1 MTLATAAKSKAKA
14 PARKKRTKGTS
25 DKIRALAAM
34 SVGRKVG
41 YLTLADLTGGDDP
54 KIENAINELPR
65 KQLKPGDTVYPSN
78 AKSGTLYLL
87 KSGRIQVTRTSANGV
102 THNVKTLDPGTIFG
116 DAPSLGQGMFG
127 TTATATEPTKLIVI
141 SPVDIDRLVAGSPE
155 MAINILR
162 KVGTRLVEAD
172 RQHEQAAFQP
182 VAGRIAAMLLA
193 NADKQG
199 NVTGQTQQQIAESL
213 GVYRETVTNA
223 IGEMKAEKVISVGRK
238 RITIQDAERL
248 RRMAA
253 I

>member
-1 MTLATAAKSKAKA
+1 LATAAKSKAKA

-41 YLTLADLTGGDDP
+41 YLTISDLTGGDDP
-54 KIENAINELPR
+54 KIENAINDLPR
-65 KQLKPGDTVYPSN
+65 KSFKQGDTVYPSN
-78 AKSGTLYLL
+78 VKPGTLYLL
-87 KSGRIQVTRTSANGV
+87 KSGRVQVSRASANGQS
-102 THNVKTLDPGTIFG
+102 HNVKTLDPGTIFG
-116 DAPSLGQGMFG
+116 DAPALGQSMFG
-127 TTATATEPTKLIVI
+127 TTATAAEPTKVIVI
-141 SPVDIDRLVAGSPE
+141 SPADFDKLVAGSPE
-155 MAINILR
+155 LAVNVLR

-182 VAGRIAAMLLA
+182 VAGRIAAMLLSG
-193 NADKQG
+193 ADKEG
-199 NVTGQTQQQIAESL
+199 SVSGQTQQQIAETL

-238 RITIQDAERL
+238 RITVLDPERL
-248 RRMAA
+248 RKMAA

>member
-1 MTLATAAKSKAKA
+1 
-14 PARKKRTKGTS
+14 
-25 DKIRALAAM
+25 M

-54 KIENAINELPR
+54 KIENAINDLAR
-65 KQLKPGDTVYPSN
+65 KQFKPGDTVYPSSV
-78 AKSGTLYLL
+78 KSGTLFLL
-87 KSGRIQVTRTSANGV
+87 KSGRVQVTRTAANGQV
-102 THNVKTLDPGTIFG
+102 HGVKTLDPGTIFG
-116 DAPSLGQGMFG
+116 DAPALGQSMFG
-127 TTATATEPTKLIVI
+127 TTATASEATKVIVI
-141 SPVDIDRLVAGSPE
+141 TAADFERLAAGSPE
-155 MAINILR
+155 MLLNVLR

-193 NADKQG
+193 NADKGG
-199 NVTGQTQQQIAESL
+199 NVTGQTQQQIAETL

-248 RRMAA
+248 RKMAA

>member
-1 MTLATAAKSKAKA
+1 MTLATAAKSKSKA

-54 KIENAINELPR
+54 KIENAINELAR
-65 KQLKPGDTVYPSN
+65 KTFKPGDTVYPSN
-78 AKSGTLYLL
+78 VKQGTLFLL
-87 KSGRIQVTRTSANGV
+87 KSGRVQVNRTSANGT
-102 THNVKTLDPGTIFG
+102 THSVKTLDPGTIFG
-116 DAPSLGQGMFG
+116 DAPALGQGMFG
-127 TTATATEPTKLIVI
+127 TTATAVDPTKVIVI
-141 SPVDIDRLVAGSPE
+141 TPADFDRLVAGSPE
-155 MAINILR
+155 LAVNILR
-162 KVGTRLVEAD
+162 KVGSRLVEAD

-199 NVTGQTQQQIAESL
+199 NVNGQTQQQIAETL
-213 GVYRETVTNA
+213 GVYRETVANA

-238 RITIQDAERL
+238 RITIQDADRL

>member
-1 MTLATAAKSKAKA
+1 LATAAKSKGKA

-54 KIENAINELPR
+54 KIENAINDLAR
-65 KQLKPGDTVYPSN
+65 KQFKPGDTVYPSSV
-78 AKSGTLYLL
+78 KSGTLFLL
-87 KSGRIQVTRTSANGV
+87 KSGRVQVTRTAANGQV
-102 THNVKTLDPGTIFG
+102 HGVKTLDPGTIFG
-116 DAPSLGQGMFG
+116 DAPALGQSMFG
-127 TTATATEPTKLIVI
+127 TTATATEATKVIVI
-141 SPVDIDRLVAGSPE
+141 TPADFEKLAASSPE
-155 MAINILR
+155 MVINILR
-162 KVGTRLVEAD
+162 KVGSRLVEAD

-193 NADKQG
+193 NADKGG
-199 NVTGQTQQQIAESL
+199 NVTGQTQQQIAETL

-248 RRMAA
+248 RKMAA

>member
-1 MTLATAAKSKAKA
+1 MATAARSKAKA

-41 YLTLADLTGGDDP
+41 YLTIADLTGGDDP

-65 KQLKPGDTVYPSN
+65 KNFKPGDTVFPGN
-78 AKSGTLYLL
+78 VKAGTLYLL
-87 KSGRIQVTRTSANGV
+87 KSGRVQVSRTSANGQ
-102 THNVKTLDPGTIFG
+102 THFVKTLEPGTLFG
-116 DAPSLGQGMFG
+116 EAPALGQSMFG
-127 TTATATEPTKLIVI
+127 TTATAAEQTKVIVI
-141 SPVDIDRLVAGSPE
+141 SPADFDKLTAGSPDL
-155 MAINILR
+155 AVNVLK
-162 KVGTRLVEAD
+162 KVGSRLVEAD

-193 NADKQG
+193 HADKSGQ
-199 NVTGQTQQQIAESL
+199 VSGQTQQQIAETL

-223 IGEMKAEKVISVGRK
+223 IGEMKADKVISVGRK
-238 RITIQDAERL
+238 RITVLDAERL
-248 RRMAA
+248 KKMAA

>member
-1 MTLATAAKSKAKA
+1 LATAAKSKGKA

-25 DKIRALAAM
+25 DKIRALAAL

-65 KQLKPGDTVYPSN
+65 KQFKPGDTVYPSSV
-78 AKSGTLYLL
+78 KSGTLFLL
-87 KSGRIQVTRTSANGV
+87 KSGRVQVTRTAANGQI
-102 THNVKTLDPGTIFG
+102 HEVKTLEPGTIFG
-116 DAPSLGQGMFG
+116 DAPALGQSMFG
-127 TTATATEPTKLIVI
+127 TTATATEATKVIVI
-141 SPVDIDRLVAGSPE
+141 APTDFEKLAASSPE
-155 MAINILR
+155 MALNVLR
-162 KVGTRLVEAD
+162 KVGSRLVEAD

-182 VAGRIAAMLLA
+182 VAGRIAAMLLS
-193 NADKQG
+193 NADKGG
-199 NVTGQTQQQIAESL
+199 NVTGQTQQQIAEML

-238 RITIQDAERL
+238 RITIQDPERL
-248 RRMAA
+248 RKMAA

>member
-1 MTLATAAKSKAKA
+1 MATAAKSKAKA